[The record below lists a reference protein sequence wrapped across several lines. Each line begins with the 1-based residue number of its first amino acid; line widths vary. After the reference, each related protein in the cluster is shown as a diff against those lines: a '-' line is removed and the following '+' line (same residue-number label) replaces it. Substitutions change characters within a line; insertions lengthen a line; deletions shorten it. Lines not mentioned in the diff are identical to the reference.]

1 MLDLA
6 GRWNNRKLPMPASDS
21 DLLAAAAH
29 MHVLLRRKTGRV
41 TDTEWMATNEDYAR
55 AIVDFARE
63 KARSDQIEELLP
75 LADRVEG
82 LLSSRH
88 PPARPAWTGPRPQT
102 PMPPAPASEAVE
114 ESQLSS
120 AQAALASR
128 YIGRLR

>member
-1 MLDLA
+1 MLNSV

-41 TDTEWMATNEDYAR
+41 TDTEWMATNAEYAR
-55 AIVDFARE
+55 AMIEFARE
-63 KARSDQIEELLP
+63 KARSEQIEELLP

-82 LLSSRH
+82 LLASRT
-88 PPARPAWTGPRPQT
+88 PPARPVWTGPRSQT
-102 PMPPAPASEAVE
+102 PAPPAPASGPAE
-114 ESQLSS
+114 EGPLSS